1 MKLAYYLEDDDLQRE
16 VMLEIL
22 QDIFGRTV
30 RFVTFCCLGDLK
42 QACIHQFP
50 CFVVSDLDVAD
61 AKPAQTIEFLKTLI
75 RRDIPVVVASAQV
88 DDFAWE
94 GELAKVELFPK
105 ASGLSLLKEIAGRL
119 YASIAE
125 AHCVQVQNN
134 KT

>member
-1 MKLAYYLEDDDLQRE
+1 MKLAYYKEDDDLQRE

-42 QACIHQFP
+42 QACIQQFP

-61 AKPAQTIEFLKTLI
+61 AKPAQTIEFLRTLI
-75 RRDIPVVVASAQV
+75 RRDIPVVVVSGQV

-94 GELAKVELFPK
+94 GELAEVMLFPK
-105 ASGLSLLKEIAGRL
+105 GSGFKLLKQIASQVLSKIAAKEVRL
-119 YASIAE
+119 
-125 AHCVQVQNN
+125 
-134 KT
+134 

>member
-1 MKLAYYLEDDDLQRE
+1 MRLAYYLEDNDLQRE

-22 QDIFGRTV
+22 HDIFHDAV
-30 RFVTFCCLGDLK
+30 SFVPFYCLDDLK
-42 QACIHQFP
+42 QACIQQFP

-75 RRDIPVVVASAQV
+75 RRDIPVVVASGQV

-105 ASGLSLLKEIAGRL
+105 GSGLSLLQEIAGRL
-119 YASIAE
+119 YASITE